1 MVNKASEATDPSET
15 NSRTSTED
23 VKLDLVELCS
33 SHVQFLQ
40 YMHGTGVTQN
50 VNPKSVYRY
59 QHFWLPM
66 VAEYHQQGLSK
77 TESLTPPPD
86 IAWLWHCHRLAPAAY
101 RKFIQQEYKIYG
113 RTNDCRSSILDFN
126 DPVQPYALGCNTF
139 TEDFWGRLYPN
150 EDFLLSSS
158 DGPTNTLLKSVV
170 GGVDLLESSRIQ
182 ASFLWQVQE
191 VQVQSK
197 SQDEYRRFLQL
208 SKVPRRFKLI
218 PTFEID
224 LMWHTHMTGVTPAQY
239 HQDCTRICGHFVD
252 HDDKMEDR
260 TPGGELDTSFQKTC
274 DLWKEKYGDDTYA
287 ARGGYR
293 GKPPADYFPQTSLP
307 SVKEEVS
314 ESRLSSKPTP
324 SPALKTQVLECIF
337 LFFLVIGLA
346 FVVIGFGGIIPK
358 SKEGYVCGTPPSAN
372 EIAARGVPVCL
383 QTNVKSG
390 NLCLAAGEDPNDP
403 PAWCYKDTVGWG
415 SYYLWWS
422 PCSKCGTAWRMGSK
436 RMNDKSWYKQPEE
449 TRPGPNE
456 MPSDNGWLKWSPQSR
471 GESWRSVTYFEFS
484 ECSGSEMTNM
494 DGIPDACYSYIK
506 GPGAI
511 LVILSLIHI

>member
-208 SKVPRRFKLI
+208 SKVPRSFKLI

-239 HQDCTRICGHFVD
+239 HQD
-252 HDDKMEDR
+252 
-260 TPGGELDTSFQKTC
+260 
-274 DLWKEKYGDDTYA
+274 
-287 ARGGYR
+287 
-293 GKPPADYFPQTSLP
+293 
-307 SVKEEVS
+307 
-314 ESRLSSKPTP
+314 
-324 SPALKTQVLECIF
+324 
-337 LFFLVIGLA
+337 
-346 FVVIGFGGIIPK
+346 
-358 SKEGYVCGTPPSAN
+358 
-372 EIAARGVPVCL
+372 
-383 QTNVKSG
+383 
-390 NLCLAAGEDPNDP
+390 
-403 PAWCYKDTVGWG
+403 
-415 SYYLWWS
+415 
-422 PCSKCGTAWRMGSK
+422 
-436 RMNDKSWYKQPEE
+436 
-449 TRPGPNE
+449 
-456 MPSDNGWLKWSPQSR
+456 
-471 GESWRSVTYFEFS
+471 
-484 ECSGSEMTNM
+484 
-494 DGIPDACYSYIK
+494 
-506 GPGAI
+506 
-511 LVILSLIHI
+511 